1 MNLKQEIRQTIINNR
16 IIAKKIYRMHQ
27 EGKTVNQIYKALFE
41 FDFVTE
47 LFKKLKN
54 DSINLFRHFYL
65 LNLYGGNS

>member
-41 FDFVTE
+41 FDFVAE
-47 LFKKLKN
+47 LELQSHLTAEFTKYKKWLEANKTA
-54 DSINLFRHFYL
+54 
-65 LNLYGGNS
+65 